1 MRLAPEI
8 IISYSEQWSTMTG
21 YACDEC
27 GSAFATMEALAAHY
41 KYAHPRVADKYL
53 KNTPC

>member
-53 KNTPC
+53 KNTSC